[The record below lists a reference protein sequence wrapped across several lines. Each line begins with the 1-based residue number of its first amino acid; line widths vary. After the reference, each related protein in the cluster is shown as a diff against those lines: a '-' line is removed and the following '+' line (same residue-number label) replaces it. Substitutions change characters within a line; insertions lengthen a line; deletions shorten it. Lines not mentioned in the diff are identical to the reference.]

1 MWEQA
6 PAVLEMIDALQKDS
20 YDAKVEMGF
29 IQLENVPD
37 PLIREEQADPG
48 NTPEEEGA
56 AQAEAEAEL
65 REITAAL
72 KTAIEIY
79 DYDTALKNGEL
90 LAEIVR
96 NPELKELSK
105 RFMDALDEFDW
116 EQMGRLIRAM
126 EEVYNSLERAGD

>member
-1 MWEQA
+1 MA
-6 PAVLEMIDALQKDS
+6 LYLQKDLDDDYHS
-20 YDAKVEMGF
+20 RIGVWQITE
-29 IQLENVPD
+29 
-37 PLIREEQADPG
+37 
-48 NTPEEEGA
+48 T
-56 AQAEAEAEL
+56 EAEL

-90 LAEIVR
+90 LAESVR

-126 EEVYNSLERAGD
+126 EEVYNSVERAGD